1 MVYGLN
7 PAKFARIRR
16 HLDWMTAFAQ
26 MVAVSLES
34 WRELRNYEQKIESS
48 LASRFEQQTRK
59 VVHEA
64 RNPLAIIKNY
74 LKIISQ
80 RLPEE
85 NIVRKELDILKEE
98 IDRVSRI
105 LKQMND
111 LAVQVPSLDRVDVN
125 GVIKGMLALYGE
137 SLFSGSGISVEMTLD
152 SQLAPLPGDRDRLK
166 QILLNLWKNASEA
179 MPQGGRFVIST
190 HDNVILDGRSHVEIR
205 LGDSGPGL
213 PPDVMERLFQP
224 LEPNRRPGHAGIG
237 LSIVATLVESLD
249 GTIRCQSSAGQGTSF
264 IIQLPRTGVVEK

>member
-1 MVYGLN
+1 
-7 PAKFARIRR
+7 
-16 HLDWMTAFAQ
+16 MTAFAQ
-26 MVAVSLES
+26 MTAVSLES
-34 WRELRNYEQKIESS
+34 WRELRNYEHKIESS

-85 NIVRKELDILKEE
+85 NVVRQELDILKEE

-105 LKQMND
+105 LSRMND
-111 LAVQVPSLDRVDVN
+111 LSVQAPALDRVDVN

-152 SQLAPLPGDRDRLK
+152 PQLTPMPCDRDKLK
-166 QILLNLWKNASEA
+166 QILLNLWKNAAEA
-179 MPQGGRFVIST
+179 LPPGSRLIT
-190 HDNVILDGRSHVEIR
+190 ETADNLYREGRSYTQLSVT
-205 LGDSGPGL
+205 DNGPGL
-213 PPDVMERLFQP
+213 PADVMGTLFQP
-224 LEPNRRPGHAGIG
+224 LGLHRRPGRSGLG
-237 LSIVATLVESLD
+237 LSIVHQLVSGLGGQISCQTAAGRGTNFVVLLPQAESAAVATGGE
-249 GTIRCQSSAGQGTSF
+249 R
-264 IIQLPRTGVVEK
+264 